1 MKILAIE
8 SAQSTVSVAAAEE
21 DAAGVRRVLGEY
33 TVNGTKD
40 HSQTLLPA
48 VDLLTERLGLELSEL
63 DAVAVSG
70 GPGSFTGLRI
80 GSATAKALAYSLGIP
95 VVHIPTPDL
104 MAYGICGADGVI
116 CPLMDARNR
125 RVFTGLY
132 RNRDTFEVLEPA
144 FACGIAELAELLNA
158 RGERVAFTGDGIGA
172 ARELLEETL
181 TVEHVFMPAHMAFP
195 RASAAAVLALDFVR
209 DGKTVSAAAEVPDYL
224 RASQAEREFE
234 KRTGMTVEEAAR
246 KARDGE

>member
-70 GPGSFTGLRI
+70 GPGSFTGLR
-80 GSATAKALAYSLGIP
+80 
-95 VVHIPTPDL
+95 
-104 MAYGICGADGVI
+104 
-116 CPLMDARNR
+116 
-125 RVFTGLY
+125 
-132 RNRDTFEVLEPA
+132 
-144 FACGIAELAELLNA
+144 
-158 RGERVAFTGDGIGA
+158 
-172 ARELLEETL
+172 
-181 TVEHVFMPAHMAFP
+181 
-195 RASAAAVLALDFVR
+195 
-209 DGKTVSAAAEVPDYL
+209 
-224 RASQAEREFE
+224 
-234 KRTGMTVEEAAR
+234 
-246 KARDGE
+246 